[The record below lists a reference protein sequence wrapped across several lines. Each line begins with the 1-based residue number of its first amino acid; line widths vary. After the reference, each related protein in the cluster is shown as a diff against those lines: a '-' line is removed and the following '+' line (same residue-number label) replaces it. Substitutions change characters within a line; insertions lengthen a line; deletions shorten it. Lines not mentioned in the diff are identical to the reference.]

1 MIEEPR
7 SPDEPGSSTRLVDK
21 LKSSRYGECTH
32 YDASNVVLELVSPRS
47 CFDYS
52 NLDHYVLP
60 FDVAKGGEP
69 AELFRIYPVRILR
82 ANFVLRI

>member
-1 MIEEPR
+1 MRIERVTNSKSEYRNTKQIQISNVQMIEEPH

-47 CFDYS
+47 CFDHS
-52 NLDHYVLP
+52 NLD
-60 FDVAKGGEP
+60 
-69 AELFRIYPVRILR
+69 
-82 ANFVLRI
+82 N